1 MKVLTVLG
9 TRPELIRLCRLIAT
23 FDELTQ
29 HVLVHT
35 GQNSDPALSDV
46 FFSELGVREPDYRL
60 GITGS
65 SFGNQV
71 GRLFLAMDEVL
82 QKERPDVVLVLGD
95 TNSGLVTL
103 LARRMGIPVYHLEA
117 GNRCYDPKVPE
128 EVNRRVIDHSSSLLM
143 PYTQRSKENLIREG
157 IPAERII
164 VIGNPIFEVLEWF
177 SEKIAA
183 SSALERLGLR
193 AGKYFL
199 VTMHRA
205 ETVDVEARLRAL
217 MSTLVAIRERYGQ
230 PVVCSVHPRTRDRL
244 KSFGIDALG
253 TLTLLEPLGFFDF
266 VSLEKAARCVITDS
280 GTVQEECSIFRVPS
294 VTVRDV
300 TERPETIEAGSNVLS
315 GVLADDVLRTVDT
328 VLRLPAEWTPPEGYL
343 EARVAAKVARI
354 VLGRRPEL

>member
-1 MKVLTVLG
+1 VKVLTVLG
-9 TRPELIRLCRLIAT
+9 TRPELIRLCRVIAT
-23 FDELTQ
+23 LDELTN

-46 FFSELGVREPDYRL
+46 FFSELGVREPNYRL

-82 QKERPDVVLVLGD
+82 QKERPDVLLVLGD

-103 LARRMGIPVYHLEA
+103 LAKRMGIPVYHLEA
-117 GNRCYDPKVPE
+117 GNRCYDPTVPE

-157 IPAERII
+157 IPPERII
-164 VIGNPIFEVLEWF
+164 VIGNPIFEVLESF
-177 SEKIAA
+177 SDKIAA
-183 SSALERLGLR
+183 SGVLEKLALR
-193 AGKYFL
+193 AGQYFL

-205 ETVDVEARLRAL
+205 ETVDVESRLRAL
-217 MSTLVAIRERYGQ
+217 VSTLEAIGERYGQ

-244 KSFGIDALG
+244 KRFEIQARSS
-253 TLTLLEPLGFFDF
+253 LTLLDPLGFFDF
-266 VSLEKAARCVITDS
+266 VALEKSARCVITDS

-300 TERPETIEAGSNVLS
+300 TERPETIEAGSNVLA
-315 GVLADDVLRTVDT
+315 GVQSEDVLRTVDT
-328 VLRLPAEWTPPEGYL
+328 VLRLPAQWTPPEGYL
-343 EARVAAKVARI
+343 EPNVAAKVARI
-354 VLGRRPEL
+354 VLARRPAL